1 MSTDVA
7 LGTDALTTSAAVAG
21 FLQEAGDRGV
31 VAATELEALQL
42 EHELDDDTLE
52 EVRAALASADVEI
65 DGAADA
71 ADDPRRSRPAP
82 GRRVTDSLQL
92 FLNQIGRHRF

>member
-7 LGTDALTTSAAVAG
+7 LGTDALNTNAAVAG
-21 FLQEAGDRGV
+21 FLHEAGDRGV

-42 EHELDDDTLE
+42 EHELDDDTID

-65 DGAADA
+65 CPFPMAD
-71 ADDPRRSRPAP
+71 
-82 GRRVTDSLQL
+82 
-92 FLNQIGRHRF
+92 